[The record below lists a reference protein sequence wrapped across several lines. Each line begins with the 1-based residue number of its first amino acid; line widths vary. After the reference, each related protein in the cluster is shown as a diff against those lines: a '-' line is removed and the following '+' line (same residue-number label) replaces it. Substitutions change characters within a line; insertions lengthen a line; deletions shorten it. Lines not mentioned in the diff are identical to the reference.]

1 VTGSRPSP
9 QLRLA
14 SFIAAASIVNAAIA
28 LLVLRLWGTGSDGVE
43 LALRVTARVSFFY
56 FLLAFVASPLARLA
70 PGAVSTWL
78 VQHRREL
85 GVTFGISMSMH
96 VALILRMFV
105 IYAPE
110 RPPMV
115 TWADF
120 AIGIPGLVLVA
131 MMTVTSFDRL
141 KRAMTPTQWSRLHT
155 TGVFVVWSIFFLC
168 LVDSVGRK
176 QTAHP
181 TLEYHVFIAILVLAM
196 SLRIAAR
203 VRHAKPDDARSFERG

>member
-1 VTGSRPSP
+1 MTGSRPARHLP
-9 QLRLA
+9 FAL
-14 SFIAAASIVNAAIA
+14 FIAAASIVNAAIA
-28 LLVLRLWGTGSDGVE
+28 FLVLRLWGTGSDGVE

-56 FLLAFVASPLARLA
+56 FLLAFLASPLARLA

-78 VQHRREL
+78 VRHRREL

-120 AIGIPGLVLVA
+120 AIGIPGLILVA
-131 MMTVTSFDRL
+131 LMTVTSFDRL
-141 KRAMTPTQWSRLHT
+141 KRAMTPAQWKRLHT
-155 TGVFVVWSIFFLC
+155 NSLFVVWSIFFLC

-181 TLEYHVFIAILVLAM
+181 TLEYHVFIAILVIAM
-196 SLRIAAR
+196 SLRIAAGM
-203 VRHAKPDDARSFERG
+203 RHAKPGPSRSFEGS